1 MGARSTNPTQSFFDD
16 FSRSG
21 TEASGPNAAAPVSV
35 TGTVTP
41 YTPGDGYQ
49 YYVFTNTGTF
59 TVSNTS
65 LSNADILVVGGG
77 GAGGQNNGGGGG
89 GGGAVVFSPNTTIP
103 ISSYNITVGTG
114 GTGLVKD
121 YSPFPLPG
129 SPTDGNEWR
138 GYPGTP
144 SSFGPLS
151 TAPGG
156 SAAGRGSQPNGGG
169 GSGGA
174 GGSPG
179 GASGGPGPQPF
190 RNGPGTPGNNGTQ
203 VPTFAG
209 IGNISPP
216 GHFGGG
222 GGGGTWDGPNGPF
235 PGGSGGGGP
244 SGQGGTDGSDTS
256 GTPGTTNTGGGG
268 GGILDP
274 SGTAAPTP
282 TTFGGSGGP
291 GVVMIRYPIS

>member
-89 GGGAVVFSPNTTIP
+89 GGGAVVYSPNITIP
-103 ISSYNITVGTG
+103 VSSYNITVGTG

-156 SAAGRGSQPNGGG
+156 SAAGRGCIPNGGG
-169 GSGGA
+169 GSGGS

-190 RNGPGTPGNNGTQ
+190 RNGSGTPGNNGTQ

-222 GGGGTWDGPNGPF
+222 GGGGAWDGPDGPF

-268 GGILDP
+268 GGQLDP
-274 SGTAAPTP
+274 SGTGAPTP